1 MKTFGVAAPAR
12 LAALV
17 VALVLGISGCRLMA
31 LSTQPA
37 TQQVSLP
44 RAKPSLLEV
53 LTDGGSPSVLAV
65 MRALITATI
74 RGGERILILDDR
86 SGAVLASS
94 TAPAPPSLSVAG
106 RPAPL
111 PAAATSFQK
120 SRFLRAMRQY
130 RAGLRNARAAIQLR
144 QKEELMAWARTL
156 VARTDAPLLRRV
168 TGEGGI
174 RAALGT
180 AAADMS
186 SLNQAGV
193 AYGARKVVVIL
204 GMDDATA
211 SSVPGL
217 SMGLQ
222 DTTVVIDDFPGSS
235 DDEAAWQA
243 GLLQAGA
250 SRAVLLTPATGDQL
264 ATATRQG
271 LDGAITDTLTSVSFG
286 PGQYALRPA
295 ALAQL
300 RNLLRKVTV
309 TYPQSTA
316 SINGYTDNLPVP
328 GGNLQLS
335 QRRAQA
341 VEAWLV
347 AHGVAASRLQAIGYG
362 DANPFAPNT
371 PSGQPLNRRV
381 VVIIDPTVP
390 A

>member
-1 MKTFGVAAPAR
+1 MKTFGVPAPAR
-12 LAALV
+12 LVALV
-17 VALVLGISGCRLMA
+17 VALVLGISGCKLMT
-31 LSTQPA
+31 LSTQAA
-37 TQQVSLP
+37 TQQVSLA

-53 LTDGGSPSVLAV
+53 LTDGASPSVLAV

-86 SGAVLASS
+86 SGGVLASS
-94 TAPAPPSLSVAG
+94 TAPAPPSLSVTG

-120 SRFLRAMRQY
+120 SRFQRAMGQY
-130 RAGLRNARAAIQLR
+130 RARLRNARAAIQLR

-156 VARTDAPLLRRV
+156 VARTDAQLLRRV
-168 TGEGGI
+168 TGNGGI
-174 RAALGT
+174 RAALGA

-222 DTTVVIDDFPGSS
+222 HSTVVIDDFPGSS

-264 ATATRQG
+264 AIATRQG
-271 LDGAITDTLTSVSFG
+271 LDGSITETLTSVSFG

-300 RNLLRKVTV
+300 RNLLRRVTV

-316 SINGYTDNLPVP
+316 SINGYTDNLPVA

-347 AHGVAASRLQAIGYG
+347 AHGVAASRLQAAG
-362 DANPFAPNT
+362 
-371 PSGQPLNRRV
+371 
-381 VVIIDPTVP
+381 
-390 A
+390 

>member
-1 MKTFGVAAPAR
+1 MKTFGVAAPA
-12 LAALV
+12 LLVALV
-17 VALVLGISGCRLMA
+17 AALVLGISGCKLMA
-31 LSTQPA
+31 LSTPPA
-37 TQQVSLP
+37 TQRVSVP

-94 TAPAPPSLSVAG
+94 TAPAPPSLSVSG

-120 SRFLRAMRQY
+120 SRYLRAIHQY
-130 RAGLRNARAAIQLR
+130 RARLRNARAAIQLR

-156 VARTDAPLLRRV
+156 VARTDAQLLRHV
-168 TGEGGI
+168 TGDRGI
-174 RAALGT
+174 RAALG
-180 AAADMS
+180 AAATDMS
-186 SLNQAGV
+186 SLSQAGV

-222 DTTVVIDDFPGSS
+222 HSTVVIDDFPGSS
-235 DDEAAWQA
+235 DNEAAWQA

-264 ATATRQG
+264 AIATRQG

-286 PGQYALRPA
+286 PGQSALRPA

-300 RNLLRKVTV
+300 RTLLRRITV

-316 SINGYTDNLPVP
+316 SINGYTDNLPVA

-347 AHGVAASRLQAIGYG
+347 AHGVAASRLQAAGYG
-362 DANPFAPNT
+362 DADPLAPNS
-371 PSGQPLNRRV
+371 PSGQPRNRRV
-381 VVIIDPTVP
+381 VVIIDPTMT